1 MGSQREY
8 VRQNLN
14 REDVDMAR
22 TVNHVVHHHRGLRA
36 ELKRDRGEIG
46 RSYRT
51 YAYLRMRFW
60 DRIVDAVSQLPLSSA
75 VMRDKRERECHASVP
90 YDHHATVIVSVGSEG
105 CFEELIASVLGYICF
120 KLNSWHALLGEIL

>member
-22 TVNHVVHHHRGLRA
+22 TVNQVVHHHRGLRA

-60 DRIVDAVSQLPLSSA
+60 DRTVDAVSQLPLSQLSCETKEKGN
-75 VMRDKRERECHASVP
+75 VMRACRTTITQR
-90 YDHHATVIVSVGSEG
+90 
-105 CFEELIASVLGYICF
+105 
-120 KLNSWHALLGEIL
+120 